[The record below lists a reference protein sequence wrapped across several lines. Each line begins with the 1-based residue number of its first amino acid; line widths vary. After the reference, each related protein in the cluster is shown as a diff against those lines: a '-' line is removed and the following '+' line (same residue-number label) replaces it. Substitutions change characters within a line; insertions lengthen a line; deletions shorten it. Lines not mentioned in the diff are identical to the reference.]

1 MRKMKSKKGFTLI
14 EMLIV
19 VGIIG
24 ILVAVSIP
32 MVNSSL
38 EKARVAT
45 DLANERS
52 AKSAALVIYMTGD
65 ITTSDAG
72 KVSGEATAKEISVTT
87 SGSKPS
93 TYPCYYDAVQG
104 VIKKNSTTGTGYG
117 KCADHKDKFIQVAVD
132 QNTGEVYLDWGN
144 AAGSALAKKVHL
156 TGEGYDAA
164 AGS

>member
-65 ITTSDAG
+65 IKSSDAG
-72 KVSGEATAKEISVTT
+72 KVAGEASAKDISVTVT

-93 TYPCYYDAVQG
+93 TYPCYYDAVKG
-104 VIKKNSTTGTGYG
+104 IIAKNPAKSAAYG
-117 KCADHKDKFIQVAVD
+117 KCTDHKDKFIQVAVD
-132 QNTGEVYLDWGN
+132 QKTGEVYLDWGSSTGTSLTN
-144 AAGSALAKKVHL
+144 KVHL
-156 TGEGYDAA
+156 TGEGYT
-164 AGS
+164 GS

>member
-65 ITTSDAG
+65 IKSSEAG
-72 KVSGEATAKEISVTT
+72 AVAGEASAEKIVLNGKPTAA
-87 SGSKPS
+87 SGYK
-93 TYPCYYDAVQG
+93 CYYDANKG
-104 VIKKNSTTGTGYG
+104 IITTTIPTGYG
-117 KCADHKDKFIQVAVD
+117 KCADHNGGYILVGVDKKSGV
-132 QNTGEVYLDWGN
+132 VYLDWSTGFGTSHLTADV
-144 AAGSALAKKVHL
+144 AAGS
-156 TGEGYDAA
+156 
-164 AGS
+164 

>member
-52 AKSAALVIYMTGD
+52 TKSAALVIYMTGD
-65 ITTSDAG
+65 IKSSDAG
-72 KVSGEATAKEISVTT
+72 KVAGEASAKDISVTVT

-93 TYPCYYDAVQG
+93 TYPCYYDAVNG
-104 VIKKNSTTGTGYG
+104 IITTDKPAAGYG
-117 KCADHKDKFIQVAVD
+117 KCADHKDGYIKVAV
-132 QNTGEVYLDWGN
+132 NEKTGEVYLDWVNKNLSSVG
-144 AAGSALAKKVHL
+144 KVHL
-156 TGEGYDAA
+156 TADA

>member
-1 MRKMKSKKGFTLI
+1 MRKIKSKKGFTLI

-65 ITTSDAG
+65 IQSGGVNGEASAKDISVNVTSD
-72 KVSGEATAKEISVTT
+72 
-87 SGSKPS
+87 KPS
-93 TYPCYYDAVQG
+93 SYPCYYDAVKG
-104 VIKKNSTTGTGYG
+104 IIAKNPAKSAAYG
-117 KCADHKDKFIQVAVD
+117 KCTDHKDKFIQVAVD
-132 QNTGEVYLDWGN
+132 QKTGEVYLDWGSSTGTSLTN
-144 AAGSALAKKVHL
+144 KVHL
-156 TGEGYDAA
+156 TGEGYT
-164 AGS
+164 GS